1 MNDFYLNMELQST
14 ETGFRESP
22 INNVLSLYLFKFEG
36 LKKVK
41 APKVLKERWDEC
53 SHSFCR

>member
-1 MNDFYLNMELQST
+1 MELQST